1 MGASSTVVTAAK
13 ALGIIVATI
22 SMANS
27 AASDLFRN
35 LLLFMISTLLNFRFS
50 SGSFFA
56 GEWKLFIFYYPDKLL
71 TKSPGGVILYHSKI

>member
-1 MGASSTVVTAAK
+1 VARLLSTKISGASSPAAK

-35 LLLFMISTLLNFRFS
+35 LLLFMISTLLILDSRP
-50 SGSFFA
+50 A
-56 GEWKLFIFYYPDKLL
+56 LFCRRVEVIYILL
-71 TKSPGGVILYHSKI
+71 LLWAKP

>member
-1 MGASSTVVTAAK
+1 AAK

-35 LLLFMISTLLNFRFS
+35 LLLFMISTLLILDSRPALFCRRVEVIYILLP
-50 SGSFFA
+50 GQTVDKIA
-56 GEWKLFIFYYPDKLL
+56 GRGYTI
-71 TKSPGGVILYHSKI
+71 S